1 MLTAQVARVDLCQF
15 HSPLPPQRRAGVCA
29 WSSSLSL
36 CVLLC
41 RIFSIDP
48 STAKDLDD
56 ALSIE
61 PLPNGN
67 YRVGVHIADVA
78 HFVRWAGVLTL

>member
-1 MLTAQVARVDLCQF
+1 MLTAQVACVDLCHF
-15 HSPLPPQRRAGVCA
+15 HSSLPPQCHAGVCA
-29 WSSSLSL
+29 RSTSSSL
-36 CVLLC
+36 CVLRC

-48 STAKDLDD
+48 ATAKDLDD

-78 HFVRWAGVLTL
+78 HFVRWAVVHIL

>member
-1 MLTAQVARVDLCQF
+1 M
-15 HSPLPPQRRAGVCA
+15 
-29 WSSSLSL
+29 WSSLLSL
-36 CVLLC
+36 YVLRC

-78 HFVRWAGVLTL
+78 HFVRWAVVQAL

>member
-1 MLTAQVARVDLCQF
+1 MLR
-15 HSPLPPQRRAGVCA
+15 
-29 WSSSLSL
+29 
-36 CVLLC
+36 C

-48 STAKDLDD
+48 STARDLDD

-61 PLPNGN
+61 PLPTGN

-78 HFVRWAGVLTL
+78 HFVRWAAVQALQVSSHPDLLRKCCCSAGADSVRGPVAL